1 MKKIAIDGRFITN
14 PPAHGIARY
23 SFELLRNL
31 KLEEN
36 KFQVFVFVRENSF
49 LKNEAFQTKFVFLE
63 IKAKPISLKEQLIIP
78 FYLLKL
84 KIDFFHSPSFV
95 VPCFCPIPFIL
106 TLHDV
111 THLVREKEYTIFHK
125 LYYRLII
132 PIQIRLARFVVTV
145 SSFSKKE
152 IVRYY
157 GNQFEKK
164 INVFPCGV
172 ELPFVSFSSKDKT
185 RRRLHL
191 PKKFCFCLSSAK
203 KHKNIKNLL
212 LAYKQLETDVPL
224 VIAGKL
230 PEEIIKKSFSSSKF
244 LFLETLS
251 EEELVVCYSLC
262 DLFLFPSFYEGF
274 GLPPLEA
281 LFCGAFV
288 VSSKE
293 SALSEILEEQVK
305 YFPSLHCDG
314 LLRGLIEAF
323 SELKLEKKEDREKR
337 RLFTSRFSWKVMTEN
352 ITALYSQDL

>member
-1 MKKIAIDGRFITN
+1 MKRVAIDGRFITN

-23 SFELLRNL
+23 SFEILRNL

-36 KFQVFVFVRENSF
+36 KFQVFVFVGKDSF
-49 LKNEAFQTKFVFLE
+49 LKNESFQTRFIFLE
-63 IKAKPISLKEQLIIP
+63 IKAKPISLKEQFIIP

-95 VPCFCPIPFIL
+95 VPFFCPIPFIL

-111 THLVREKEYTIFHK
+111 NHLVRGKDYTLFHK
-125 LYYRLII
+125 LYYRFII
-132 PIQIRLARFVVTV
+132 PVQIRLARFVVTV

-152 IVRYY
+152 ILRYY
-157 GNQFEKK
+157 GNQYEEK

-172 ELPFVSFSSKDKT
+172 ALPLVSFSCKDKV
-185 RRRLHL
+185 RRNLNL
-191 PKKFCFCLSSAK
+191 PKNFSFCLSSAK

-212 LAYKQLETDVPL
+212 FAYKQLKTDIPL

-230 PEEIIKKSFSSSKF
+230 PKEIIKKSFSSSKF
-244 LFLETLS
+244 LFLDTLS
-251 EEELVVCYSLC
+251 EEELVACYSLC

-281 LFCGAFV
+281 LSCGAFV
-288 VSSKE
+288 LSSKE
-293 SALSEILEEQVK
+293 SALSEVLEDQVS
-305 YFPSLHCDG
+305 YFCTLDCEG

-323 SELKLEKKEDREKR
+323 SELRLEKKEEREKR
-337 RLFTSRFSWKVMTEN
+337 SLFSSRFSWRVMTEN
-352 ITALYSQDL
+352 IAALYRRDL